1 LKFSHLK
8 KTHKTPVFMH
18 CAQRSQASSAPAYR
32 LLIVDDQ
39 RDLCE
44 LIRHVALE
52 NGFTSTIATTARECF
67 AGLAGEAPT
76 LILLDLQLPG
86 MDGVELLR
94 VLADSGCRSSVA
106 IVSGLD
112 RRVIE
117 SAGRLARCLKLD
129 VVGTIQKPVL
139 VEDLAALMRRA
150 AERHRSAEH
159 PAHAAGSSSRGDARV
174 ATG

>member
-1 LKFSHLK
+1 
-8 KTHKTPVFMH
+8 MH
-18 CAQRSQASSAPAYR
+18 CAPRT
-32 LLIVDDQ
+32 LLIVDDEP
-39 RDLCE
+39 DLCQ
-44 LIRHVALE
+44 LISEVAHA

-67 AGLAGEAPT
+67 AGLEGEPPT

-112 RRVIE
+112 RRIIE
-117 SAGRLARCLKLD
+117 SAGRLARCLRLGL
-129 VVGTIQKPVL
+129 VGTLQKPVL
-139 VEDLAALMRRA
+139 LEDLTALLHRA
-150 AERHRSAEH
+150 AERHQSIHRQ
-159 PAHAAGSSSRGDARV
+159 AHAGGSDYRGDARV

>member
-1 LKFSHLK
+1 MPCAERTQAPS
-8 KTHKTPVFMH
+8 TPH
-18 CAQRSQASSAPAYR
+18 R
-32 LLIVDDQ
+32 LLIVDDE

-44 LIRHVALE
+44 LIRSVALA

-67 AGLAGEAPT
+67 AGLEAELPT

-94 VLADSGCRSSVA
+94 VLADSGCRSSIA

-112 RRVIE
+112 RRIIE
-117 SAGRLARCLKLD
+117 SAGRLARCLRLD
-129 VVGTIQKPVL
+129 LVGTLQKPL
-139 VEDLAALMRRA
+139 LLEDLTALMRRA
-150 AERHRSAEH
+150 AERHQSNQRQS
-159 PAHAAGSSSRGDARV
+159 HAGGPGYRGDALV